1 MEDTSAAKQ
10 LEYVQEV
17 MVKPQSYG
25 GDTEG
30 VDFPF
35 NILED
40 GERIKGYVTSESLNT
55 GSPVFTEGAIEAA

>member
-1 MEDTSAAKQ
+1 
-10 LEYVQEV
+10 
-17 MVKPQSYG
+17 MVKPKSYG